1 MLAHDSSVIF
11 VFLIAKDMLIF
22 IHQIIVEFTVLVDFE
37 SNYIVLF
44 LIPLTHLGLL
54 REVLLNAIDGS
65 FELKNLFLKAIDLV
79 FVSLLSLLVGS

>member
-1 MLAHDSSVIF
+1 
-11 VFLIAKDMLIF
+11 MLIF
-22 IHQIIVEFTVLVDFE
+22 IHQIIVEFTVLVDLE

-54 REVLLNAIDGS
+54 HEVLLNTIDCS
-65 FELKNLFLKAIDLV
+65 FELKNLFFKAIDLV